1 MASQK
6 FYSYVV
12 AGSVLLVSVLILRR
26 KKAAKEQRPPA
37 PPKPHPLT
45 NTPPEQLP
53 QYIQELLAAVSGCVI
68 LQSDVEAFQKAVD
81 YSWAQ
86 QNREIIPSCVVRPR
100 DTHELSKTVAILK
113 KEHERRSLA
122 GSQVESFFSVRSG
135 GVNPGLGASTVKDG
149 AVVDLSL
156 FSEIIPAPDGS
167 TVTLGTGSKW
177 IDVYKTLDEKGLIVM
192 GGRNAPVGVGGL
204 TLQGK
209 ISSGSISILR
219 AIFRIS
225 QQMLIIRNKGGIS
238 FYSPK
243 YGFVCSN
250 GVSYEV
256 VLADGKVVTASASEN
271 PDLWRVLKGGGNN
284 FGIVTRFTLRS
295 FPYAPLWTSGIVT
308 LAAFQHAKSLKAYH
322 DYLAH
327 TSSGKP
333 GAFDEDA
340 AGPILSFV
348 YVQKLGFQILALSIL
363 YTKVPED
370 KKWPAHWDATGFKSL
385 RGIHKN
391 RVETNTSIVER
402 FGGTAPAGTR
412 HVQGTTTIC
421 NDLETIKNA
430 YAIFCETT
438 TELRHVNGLV
448 FPFTFQAILPG
459 WMNKG
464 DPNILG
470 LENCTKPLIII
481 SYSVTWTKAEDDEF
495 VRSTI
500 RRSIERIEAAAEA
513 RKAGHQ
519 YRFINY
525 CMEWQRPYEGCGE
538 ENLKL
543 MREAS
548 HKYDPTG
555 LFQSGRAG
563 GFKLDI

>member
-6 FYSYVV
+6 IFSYAA
-12 AGSVLLVSVLILRR
+12 AGSVLLISILILRR
-26 KKAAKEQRPPA
+26 KTAAKEQQPPA
-37 PPKPHPLT
+37 APKPHPLA

-53 QYIQELLAAVSGCVI
+53 QYIQELLAAVSDCVI
-68 LQSDVEAFQKAVD
+68 LQSDVKAFQKAVD

-86 QNREIIPSCVVRPR
+86 QNREIIPACVVRPR
-100 DTHELSKTVAILK
+100 DIHELSKIVAILK
-113 KEHERRSLA
+113 KEHDRRKLA
-122 GSQVESFFSVRSG
+122 GSQFESFFSVRSG
-135 GVNPGLGASTVKDG
+135 GVNPGLGTSTVKDG

-156 FSEIIPAPDGS
+156 FSEITPAPDGS

-204 TLQGK
+204 TLQG
-209 ISSGSISILR
+209 
-219 AIFRIS
+219 
-225 QQMLIIRNKGGIS
+225 GIS

-250 GVSYEV
+250 CVSYEV
-256 VLADGKVVTASASEN
+256 VLADGKIVTASASEN

-295 FPYAPLWTSGIVT
+295 FPYAPLWTSGLMT
-308 LAAFQHAKSLKAYH
+308 LAAFQYAKSLKAYH

-348 YVQKLGFQILALSIL
+348 YVQKLGFQILALSIA

-385 RGIHKN
+385 RGFHKD

-412 HVQGTTTIC
+412 HVQGTTTIR
-421 NDLETIKNA
+421 NDLETIKDA
-430 YAIFCETT
+430 YDIFCDTT
-438 TELRHVNGLV
+438 TELRRVDGLV
-448 FPFTFQAILPG
+448 LPFTFQAILPG

-470 LENCTKPLIII
+470 LENCTEPLIII
-481 SYSVTWTKAEDDEF
+481 SYSATWTKAEDDEF

-500 RRSIERIEAAAEA
+500 RRSLERIEAAAEA
-513 RKAGHQ
+513 KKAGHQ

-548 HKYDPTG
+548 QKYDPTC
-555 LFQSGRAG
+555 LFQSGSAG

>member
-6 FYSYVV
+6 VYSYIA
-12 AGSVLLVSVLILRR
+12 AGSVLLISILVLRR
-26 KKAAKEQRPPA
+26 KKAAKEQQPPA
-37 PPKPHPLT
+37 PPKPHPLA
-45 NTPPEQLP
+45 NTPPEKLP
-53 QYIQELLAAVSGCVI
+53 QYIQELLAAVPGCVV

-86 QNREIIPSCVVRPR
+86 QNREIIPACVLLPQ
-100 DTHELSKTVAILK
+100 DTHELSKIVVILK
-113 KEHERRSLA
+113 KEHEKRNLA
-122 GSQVESFFSVRSG
+122 GSPVESFFSIRSG

-149 AVVDLSL
+149 AVIDLSL
-156 FSEIIPAPDGS
+156 FSEIIPAPDGV

-177 IDVYKTLDEKGLIVM
+177 IDVYKTLDEKGLTVM

-204 TLQGK
+204 TLQG
-209 ISSGSISILR
+209 
-219 AIFRIS
+219 
-225 QQMLIIRNKGGIS
+225 GIS

-250 GVSYEV
+250 CVSYEV

-295 FPYAPLWTSGIVT
+295 FPSAPLWTSGIVT
-308 LAAFQHAKSLKAYH
+308 LAAFQYEKSLKAYH

-340 AGPILSFV
+340 AGPILSFI
-348 YVQKLGFQILALSIL
+348 YIQKLGFQILALSIL
-363 YTKVPED
+363 YTKVPES
-370 KKWPAHWDATGFKSL
+370 KKWPAHWDASGFKSL
-385 RGIHKN
+385 RGIHKD
-391 RVETNTSIVER
+391 RVETNTSVVER
-402 FGGTAPAGTR
+402 FGSTAPAGTR
-412 HVQGTTTIC
+412 HVQGTTTIR

-438 TELRHVNGLV
+438 TELRRVDGLV
-448 FPFTFQAILPG
+448 FPFIFQAILPR

-464 DPNILG
+464 DPNIFG
-470 LENCTKPLIII
+470 LEKCTEPLIII

-513 RKAGHQ
+513 RKTGHQ

-543 MREAS
+543 MHEAS
-548 HKYDPTG
+548 HRYDPTG

>member
-6 FYSYVV
+6 VYSYVV
-12 AGSVLLVSVLILRR
+12 AGSVLFISIIILRR
-26 KKAAKEQRPPA
+26 KKAVKEQLPPA
-37 PPKPHPLT
+37 PPKPHLLA
-45 NTPPEQLP
+45 NTPPDQLP
-53 QYIQELLAAVSGCVI
+53 QYIQELLAAVPNCVI
-68 LQSDVEAFQKAVD
+68 LQSNVEAFQKAVD
-81 YSWAQ
+81 YNWAQ
-86 QNREIIPSCVVRPR
+86 QNREIIPACVLRPS
-100 DTHELSKTVAILK
+100 DTQDLSKIVAILK
-113 KEHERRSLA
+113 KEHGRRNLT

-135 GVNPGLGASTVKDG
+135 GVNPGLGASTVNNG
-149 AVVDLSL
+149 AVIDLSL
-156 FSEIIPAPDGS
+156 FSEITPAPDGS

-209 ISSGSISILR
+209 ISPWPIMQVVFLELTKY
-219 AIFRIS
+219 
-225 QQMLIIRNKGGIS
+225 LIKGGIS

-250 GVSYEV
+250 CVSYEV

-295 FPYAPLWTSGIVT
+295 FPYAPLWTSSIVT
-308 LAAFQHAKSLKAYH
+308 PAVFQYAKSLRAYH
-322 DYLAH
+322 DYLTHA
-327 TSSGKP
+327 SSGKP

-348 YVQKLGFQILALSIL
+348 YIQKLGFQIISLSIL

-385 RGIHKN
+385 RGIRQN

-402 FGGTAPAGTR
+402 FGGSAPAGTR
-412 HVQGTTTIC
+412 HVQGTTTIR

-430 YAIFCETT
+430 YDIFCETA
-438 TELRHVNGLV
+438 TELRRVNGLV
-448 FPFTFQAILPG
+448 LPFVFQAILPG

-470 LENCTKPLIII
+470 LENCTEPLIIVN
-481 SYSVTWTKAEDDEF
+481 YSVTWTKPDDDEF
-495 VRSTI
+495 VRLSI
-500 RRSIERIEAAAEA
+500 RRSLERIEAAAEA
-513 RKAGHQ
+513 RKASHP
-519 YRFINY
+519 YRFTNY

-555 LFQSGRAG
+555 LFQSGCAG

>member
-12 AGSVLLVSVLILRR
+12 AGSVLMISLLILRR
-26 KKAAKEQRPPA
+26 KKAVREQQPPA
-37 PPKPHPLT
+37 PPKPHPLA

-68 LQSDVEAFQKAVD
+68 LQNDVEAFQKAVD

-86 QNREIIPSCVVRPR
+86 QNREIIPACVLRPR
-100 DTHELSKTVAILK
+100 DTHELSKIVAILK
-113 KEHERRSLA
+113 KEHERRTRA

-156 FSEIIPAPDGS
+156 FSEIMPAPDGS
-167 TVTLGTGSKW
+167 TVTVGTGSKW

-204 TLQGK
+204 TLQG
-209 ISSGSISILR
+209 
-219 AIFRIS
+219 
-225 QQMLIIRNKGGIS
+225 GIS

-250 GVSYEV
+250 CVSYEA

-308 LAAFQHAKSLKAYH
+308 LAAFQYAKSLKAYH

-340 AGPILSFV
+340 AGPILSFI

-385 RGIHKN
+385 RGIRKN

-438 TELRHVNGLV
+438 AELRHVNGLV

-464 DPNILG
+464 DPNIFG
-470 LENCTKPLIII
+470 LENCTEPLIII
-481 SYSVTWTKAEDDEF
+481 SYSVTWAKAEDDEF

-548 HKYDPTG
+548 HKYDPAG

>member
-12 AGSVLLVSVLILRR
+12 AGSVLLISILVIHR
-26 KKAAKEQRPPA
+26 KKAAKRQQPPT
-37 PPKPHPLT
+37 PPKPHPLA

-53 QYIQELLAAVSGCVI
+53 QYIQELLAAVPSCVI
-68 LQSDVEAFQKAVD
+68 LQSDVEAFQEAVN

-86 QNREIIPSCVVRPR
+86 QNREIIPACILRPR
-100 DTHELSKTVAILK
+100 DTHELSRIVAILN
-113 KEHERRSLA
+113 KEHERRNLP
-122 GSQVESFFSVRSG
+122 GSQGESFFSVRSG

-156 FSEIIPAPDGS
+156 FSEITPSADGS
-167 TVTLGTGSKW
+167 TVTLGTGTKW

-204 TLQGK
+204 TLQVK
-209 ISSGSISILR
+209 KE
-219 AIFRIS
+219 
-225 QQMLIIRNKGGIS
+225 MLIIGNKGGIS

-250 GVSYEV
+250 CISYEV
-256 VLADGKVVTASASEN
+256 VLADGKVVTASSSEN

-308 LAAFQHAKSLKAYH
+308 LAAFQYAKSLKAYH

-327 TSSGKP
+327 ASSGKP

-348 YVQKLGFQILALSIL
+348 YIQKLGFQILSLSIL

-385 RGIHKN
+385 RGFHKN
-391 RVETNTSIVER
+391 RVETNTSVVER

-412 HVQGTTTIC
+412 HTQGTTTIR

-438 TELRHVNGLV
+438 TELRRVEGLV
-448 FPFTFQAILPG
+448 CPFVFQAILPG

-470 LENCTKPLIII
+470 LENCTEPLIIL
-481 SYSVTWTKAEDDEF
+481 SYSVTWAKAEDDEF

-500 RRSIERIEAAAEA
+500 RRSLERIEAAAEA
-513 RKAGHQ
+513 RKTGHQ

-538 ENLKL
+538 ENLNL
-543 MREAS
+543 MRDAS

>member
-1 MASQK
+1 MPSQ
-6 FYSYVV
+6 FYSY
-12 AGSVLLVSVLILRR
+12 AAASSVLLISILILRR
-26 KKAAKEQRPPA
+26 KKAPPA
-37 PPKPHPLT
+37 PPPPKPHPLA
-45 NTPPEQLP
+45 NTPPSQLP
-53 QYIQELLAAVSGCVI
+53 QYIQDLLATVPDCVI
-68 LQSDVEAFQKAVD
+68 LQSDVDAFQAAVD

-86 QNREIIPSCVVRPR
+86 QNREIIPACVVRPR
-100 DTHELSKTVAILK
+100 NTHELSKTVAILN
-113 KEHERRSLA
+113 KEHERRCQIA
-122 GSQVESFFSVRSG
+122 GGKVESFFSVRSG

-149 AVVDLSL
+149 VVVDLGL
-156 FSEIIPAPDGS
+156 FSEIVPAPDGS
-167 TVTLGTGSKW
+167 TVTLGTGAKW

-209 ISSGSISILR
+209 FLLILR
-219 AIFRIS
+219 AKTNS
-225 QQMLIIRNKGGIS
+225 NHLNKGGIS

-250 GVSYEV
+250 CVTYEV
-256 VLADGKVVTASASEN
+256 VLADGKVVTASAEEN

-295 FPYAPLWTSGIVT
+295 FPYAPVWTAGIVT
-308 LAAFQHAKSLKAYH
+308 LAAFQYEKSLNAYH

-327 TSSGKP
+327 ASSGKP

-363 YTKVPED
+363 YTKVPDDD

-385 RGIHKN
+385 RGIHKP
-391 RVETNTSIVER
+391 RVETNTSIVKR
-402 FGGTAPAGTR
+402 FGDASPAGTR
-412 HVQGTTTIC
+412 HVQGTTTIR

-430 YAIFCETT
+430 YTIFCETT
-438 TELRHVNGLV
+438 TELRRVDGLV
-448 FPFTFQAILPG
+448 CPFTFQAILPE

-464 DPNILG
+464 DPNIFG
-470 LENCTKPLIII
+470 LETCTEPLIII
-481 SYSVTWTKAEDDEF
+481 SYSVKWTKAEDDEF

-500 RRSIERIEAAAEA
+500 RRSLERIEAAAEE
-513 RKAGHQ
+513 RKTGHQ

-525 CMEWQRPYEGCGE
+525 CMEWQRPYQGCGE
-538 ENLKL
+538 GNLKL

-548 HKYDPTG
+548 YKYDPTG
-555 LFQSGRAG
+555 LFQSGCVG
-563 GFKLDI
+563 GFKLDVE